1 MIPVYPLVTER
12 DGVTL
17 LGVKGSG
24 GLYVHLAVPHR
35 VPVMFYLWVHGTM
48 SEARSIPK
56 ELRGRPPAATVG
68 EAALLGHHL
77 GIRCQTCRH
86 VAVILPAVMAK
97 LVGLDCGLNKLAR
110 QMKCTQCDG
119 SRVMVRAVEP
129 GRGE

>member
-1 MIPVYPLVTER
+1 M
-12 DGVTL
+12 TL
-17 LGVKGSG
+17 LGVKGSC
-24 GLYVHLAVPHR
+24 GLYVHLAVPHW
-35 VPVMFYLWVHGTM
+35 VPVMLCLWVHGTM
-48 SEARSIPK
+48 SEARSIISSRRSFGP
-56 ELRGRPPAATVG
+56 PPAATVG

-77 GIRCQTCRH
+77 GIKCQTCRH

-129 GRGE
+129 ER